1 MLKCT
6 ARLKSMI
13 ASGATRADVHIP
25 RSRIEASFARSS
37 GAGGQN
43 VNKLNTKAQL
53 RFHVDSADWMD
64 EEVRARLRVQA
75 ASFMTKDGDL
85 IITSQEHRTQG
96 QNLEEAFGKL
106 RELVVKAAEIPVVRE
121 LVTDLGEHAKENRR
135 EDKRH
140 RSEVKARRRGRGDD
154 D

>member
-1 MLKCT
+1 M
-6 ARLKSMI
+6 
-13 ASGATRADVHIP
+13 AT
-25 RSRIEASFARSS
+25 SLSS
-37 GAGGQN
+37 PHSLLLVQGGQN

-64 EEVRARLRVQA
+64 EEVRARLHVQA

-96 QNLEEAFGKL
+96 QNLEEAFAKL
-106 RELVVKAAEIPVVRE
+106 RELVVRAAEIPVVRE

-135 EDKRH
+135 EVKRH

>member
-1 MLKCT
+1 M
-6 ARLKSMI
+6 
-13 ASGATRADVHIP
+13 
-25 RSRIEASFARSS
+25 
-37 GAGGQN
+37 
-43 VNKLNTKAQL
+43 
-53 RFHVDSADWMD
+53 DSADWMD

-106 RELVVKAAEIPVVRE
+106 RDLVVKAAEIPVVRE